1 MPEVIRLGG
10 EYYISA
16 KSSRADV
23 PPAVLKHGDAFA
35 LFDHFGDINPLGF
48 GEHGIFLE
56 GTRHLSRWSLH
67 LGDEQLLALSSSL
80 RENNALLTVDLSNP
94 EMQSGGRTILQGT
107 VHIHRSKCLWN
118 GVCYERLSVTNF
130 GDEPLET
137 ELRFTFDADFADI
150 FEVRGTHRQQR
161 GTRAETEIDPSAFLI
176 RYAGLDGVERRTRL
190 ECSRPPDATT
200 PSEARF
206 TLRLAPGATDLLDL
220 SVACEA
226 EQRSRTLCSYDDAV
240 IGVSGWLA
248 RFEASECRIETSN
261 EQFNDWL
268 NRAYADMRMMITD
281 TSHGPYPYAGV
292 PWFSTAFGRDGLITA
307 MQMLWINPD
316 LAGGV
321 LRFLAANQADH
332 VDPEADAEPGKI
344 LHETRKG
351 EMAALREVPFKQYY
365 GSVDSTPLFVMLAGM
380 HLQATGDLALA
391 ESLWPNIER
400 ALGWIDEYG
409 DADGDGFVEY
419 ARRSPSG
426 LVQQGWKDS
435 HDSVFHAD
443 GSPAVGPIALCEVQ
457 GYVYAA
463 KHAAARLAQALGKVE
478 RAGELARQATSLQE
492 KFDRAFWC
500 EDIDTYAIALDGQ
513 KRPCRVRASNAGH
526 CLFTGL
532 ARRERADHV
541 AETLLSDDM
550 FSGWGV
556 RTVSAREERFNP
568 MSYHNG
574 SVWPHDNAL
583 IAAGLA
589 RYGHAD
595 SAMRVL
601 TGLFDTSL
609 FVDLHRLPELFCG
622 FERRS
627 GEGPT
632 LYPVACAPQAWA
644 SASVFMLLQAILG
657 LSIDAQQKRIQLT
670 SPALPPSLEEV
681 RIKHLRIGDARLDL
695 TLRRHTHDVSVT
707 IDRRVGDLEVSVLK

>member
-1 MPEVIRLGG
+1 MPEFIRLRG
-10 EYYISA
+10 EYYISV

-48 GEHGIFLE
+48 GQHGIFLE

-80 RENNALLTVDLSNP
+80 RENNALLTADLTNP

-107 VHIHRSKCLWN
+107 VHIHRTKCLWN
-118 GVCYERLSVTNF
+118 GVCYERLSVANF
-130 GDEPLET
+130 GEEPLET

-150 FEVRGTHRQQR
+150 FEIRGTRRQQR
-161 GTRAETEIDPSAFLI
+161 GTRAETEIEPSSFLI

-190 ECSRPPDATT
+190 EWSRPPDATT
-200 PSEARF
+200 SSEARF

-220 SVACEA
+220 SIACEA
-226 EQRSRTLCSYDDAV
+226 EQRSRTVCSYDDAV
-240 IGVSGWLA
+240 IGVSGWLT
-248 RFEASECRIETSN
+248 RLEASECRIETSN

-268 NRAYADMRMMITD
+268 NRAYADMRMLITD
-281 TSHGPYPYAGV
+281 TPHGPYPYAGV
-292 PWFSTAFGRDGLITA
+292 PWFSTVFGRDGLITA

-365 GSVDSTPLFVMLAGM
+365 GSVDATPLFVMLAGM

-409 DADGDGFVEY
+409 DPDGDGFVEY

-426 LVQQGWKDS
+426 LVQQAWKDS

-463 KHAAARLAQALGKVE
+463 KHAAARLARALGKIE
-478 RAGELARQATSLQE
+478 RASELTRQARSIQE

-500 EDIDTYAIALDGQ
+500 DDIGTYAIALDGQ
-513 KRPCRVRASNAGH
+513 KRPCRVRTSNVGH

-532 ARRERADHV
+532 ARRKRANRV
-541 AETLLSDDM
+541 AKMLLSDDM

-589 RYGHAD
+589 RYGHTE
-595 SAMRVL
+595 SAIRVL
-601 TGLFDTSL
+601 TGLFDASL

-622 FERRS
+622 FERRV

-657 LSIDAQQKRIQLT
+657 LSIDARQKRLQLT

-707 IDRRVGDLEVSVLK
+707 IDRRVGDLEVNVLK

>member
-1 MPEVIRLGG
+1 MPEYIRFGG

-56 GTRHLSRWSLH
+56 GTRHLSRWCLH
-67 LGDEQLLALSSSL
+67 LGDAQLVALSSSL
-80 RENNALLTVDLSNP
+80 RENNALLTVDLTNP
-94 EMQSGGRTILQGT
+94 EMQNGGRTLLQNT
-107 VHIHRSKCLWN
+107 VHIHRTKCLWN

-130 GDEPLET
+130 GEEPLET

-190 ECSRPPDATT
+190 ECSRPPDAAT

-226 EQRSRTLCSYDDAV
+226 EQRSRTVCSYDDAV
-240 IGVSGWLA
+240 IGVSGWLT
-248 RFEASECRIETSN
+248 RFKASECRIETSN

-268 NRAYADMRMMITD
+268 NRAYADMRMLITD

-292 PWFSTAFGRDGLITA
+292 PWFSTVFGRDGLITA

-463 KHAAARLAQALGKVE
+463 KHAAARLARALGKVE
-478 RAGELARQATSLQE
+478 RAGELTRQARSMQE

-500 EDIDTYAIALDGQ
+500 DDIGTYAMALDGQ
-513 KRPCRVRASNAGH
+513 KRPCRVRTSNAGH

-532 ARRERADHV
+532 ARHERANHV
-541 AETLLSDDM
+541 AKMLLSDDM

-583 IAAGLA
+583 IAAGLR
-589 RYGHAD
+589 RYGHTE
-595 SAMRVL
+595 SAIRVL

-657 LSIDAQQKRIQLT
+657 LSIDAQQKRLQLT

-707 IDRRVGDLEVSVLK
+707 IDRRVGDLGVSVLK